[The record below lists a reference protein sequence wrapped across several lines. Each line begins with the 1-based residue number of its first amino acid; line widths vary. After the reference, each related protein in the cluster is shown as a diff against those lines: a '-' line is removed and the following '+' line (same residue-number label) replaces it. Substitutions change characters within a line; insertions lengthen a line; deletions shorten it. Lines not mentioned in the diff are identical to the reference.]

1 MCLGCHKH
9 KTSTRGSTKAVIGE
23 VNPEQSAAMDT
34 GKAHHRVGFQQF
46 FFFFFFLFLTLM
58 EGDMPVPQKQFL
70 GKALVLENSTEFLA
84 KYS

>member
-1 MCLGCHKH
+1 
-9 KTSTRGSTKAVIGE
+9 
-23 VNPEQSAAMDT
+23 MDT

-46 FFFFFFLFLTLM
+46 FFFFLFLILL
-58 EGDMPVPQKQFL
+58 EEDMPVPQKQFL

>member
-23 VNPEQSAAMDT
+23 VNPEQSAAVDT

-46 FFFFFFLFLTLM
+46 FFFFLFLILL
-58 EGDMPVPQKQFL
+58 EEDMPVPQKQFL

>member
-23 VNPEQSAAMDT
+23 VNPEQSAAVDT

-46 FFFFFFLFLTLM
+46 FFLFLILL
-58 EGDMPVPQKQFL
+58 EEDMPVPQKQFL